1 MGECAPKSNVLLGE
15 TNWENRTATNLIV
28 QEIAPAILSQ
38 LRDDQRLLQ
47 ALKNFS
53 APLFPE
59 IVGFSVFKPDF

>member
-1 MGECAPKSNVLLGE
+1 M
-15 TNWENRTATNLIV
+15 NLIV

-47 ALKNFS
+47 ALKHFS